1 MFSSHWPP
9 CAVLVLKLAAVLA
22 GLATAGI
29 SWRAACR
36 WLDASKVQIEDT
48 TPRTQV
54 SYDDNPAL
62 GILQAI
68 VSVNATQ
75 AAYNAS
81 ATLNARARWT
91 AWAAI
96 LAGAAAVLGVL
107 WPASGLSERVFNTR
121 SSGI

>member
-9 CAVLVLKLAAVLA
+9 CAVFALRLATLLA
-22 GLATAGI
+22 GLATAGLA
-29 SWRAACR
+29 WRAAR
-36 WLDASKVQIEDT
+36 LWLDASKVQIEDT

-54 SYDDNPAL
+54 SYDDSPAL
-62 GILQAI
+62 GILEAI

-81 ATLNARARWT
+81 ATLNARAARWT

-96 LAGAAAVLGVL
+96 LTGATTVLGVL
-107 WPASGLSERVFNTR
+107 
-121 SSGI
+121 